1 MDHAE
6 ARELLELAAV
16 EPGGLDRLMA
26 GDTPDAAA
34 LAGHLAGCRDCT
46 VVLARL
52 RRDAAVIAS
61 VVRSTPPP
69 ALRERT
75 LSYVRQIGRD
85 RSAAALATV
94 PSAPSAR
101 TASAAEPV
109 RRAEASP
116 RGRRI
121 PVLAGLAAALIAA
134 IAGTGL
140 IVGARNEALLAERS
154 AEIARQANV
163 VEALSRVT
171 TWTLRIEA
179 QPDDRRVELTGSSGT
194 DATGSILFSPATRE
208 LVVVATGLT
217 EPPAGRELRCWIEVD
232 GQRSRVGK
240 MFFGG
245 DLSYWAGPVDTLGE
259 VGRSARFGVTLVD
272 AAGESVEGDP
282 VLSGELQDG

>member
-26 GDTPDAAA
+26 GDIPDAAA
-34 LAGHLAGCRDCT
+34 LAGHLAGCPDCT

-85 RSAAALATV
+85 RSAAVLATV
-94 PSAPSAR
+94 PTAP
-101 TASAAEPV
+101 TAAGSESV
-109 RRAEASP
+109 RPAGSWP

-121 PVLAGLAAALIAA
+121 AVLAGLAAALIAA

-140 IVGARNEALLAERS
+140 IVGARNEALLAERN
-154 AEIARQANV
+154 AQIARQENV
-163 VEALSRVT
+163 VKALSRVT
-171 TWTLRIEA
+171 TWTLRVEA
-179 QPDDRRVELTGSSGT
+179 QPDARRVELASPGA
-194 DATGSILFSPATRE
+194 DATGSILFSPSSQE

-217 EPPAGRELRCWIEVD
+217 EPPTGRELRCWMEVD
-232 GQRSRVGK
+232 GQRSPVGK

-259 VGRSARFGVTLVD
+259 VGSSARFGVTLVD
-272 AAGESVEGDP
+272 AEGTSVEGDP
-282 VLSGELQDG
+282 VLSGELRGG